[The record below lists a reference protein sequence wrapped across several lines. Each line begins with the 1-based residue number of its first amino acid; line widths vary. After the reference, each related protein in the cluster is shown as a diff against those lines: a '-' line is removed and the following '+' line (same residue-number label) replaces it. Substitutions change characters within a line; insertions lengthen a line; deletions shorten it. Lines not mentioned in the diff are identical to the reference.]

1 MFGRN
6 RQQGARQQM
15 RKQGTARSGFRH
27 RLWADYVKPIGTA
40 VLVALV
46 IRQFV
51 IQAFRIP
58 SPSMVNT
65 LLVGDFLFVNKYLYG
80 AKTPERIRIPVVNWT
95 LADDLPVLKLP
106 ALRAPRRGDIIVFE
120 FPKDRTQ
127 DYIKR
132 CVAVAGDRV
141 EVRQGLLRV
150 NGELYED
157 ALDHPGRVTQVQPA
171 GARHLPHTLHN
182 AAADARA
189 FGREYGLAEALRT
202 EGLTPRRF
210 VEMVEAAVAAG
221 AGLDPAALA
230 GDLAPL
236 RAHVDGSGSLTV
248 LEMSRH
254 MGALRAAA
262 AAAAAPFVV
271 PSGTIFMMGDNRDNS
286 YDSRGW
292 GPLDLDLVKGKAI
305 FIYWSWDAQRFLPR
319 LARIGDL
326 IR

>member
-6 RQQGARQQM
+6 SQRGARV
-15 RKQGTARSGFRH
+15 RGGARTGFRR

-80 AKTPERIRIPVVNWT
+80 ARTPERIRIPLVNWT

-106 ALRAPRRGDIIVFE
+106 PLRAPRRGDIIVFE

-141 EVRQGLLRV
+141 EVKQGLLRV

-157 ALDHPGRVTQVQPA
+157 ALDHPGRVTQTQAA
-171 GARHLPHTLHN
+171 GARNPPHTLHDP
-182 AAADARA
+182 ASGARA

-210 VEMVEAAVAAG
+210 VEMVEAAGAAG
-221 AGLDPAALA
+221 VGLDPAVLT
-230 GDLAPL
+230 GDLEPL
-236 RAHVDGSGSLTV
+236 RAHVDGRQTLTV
-248 LEMSRH
+248 MEMSRH
-254 MGALRAAA
+254 MGALYTAAA
-262 AAAAAPFVV
+262 ATDAPFVV
-271 PSGTIFMMGDNRDNS
+271 PPGTIFMMGDNRDNS

-319 LARIGDL
+319 LSRIGDL

>member
-6 RQQGARQQM
+6 RQRGARV
-15 RKQGTARSGFRH
+15 RGAAKPGFRR

-80 AKTPERIRIPVVNWT
+80 ARTPERIRLPLVNRT
-95 LADDLPVLKLP
+95 LVDDLPVLKLP
-106 ALRAPRRGDIIVFE
+106 PLREPRRGDIIVFE

-141 EVRQGLLRV
+141 EVRRGLLRV

-157 ALDHPGRVTQVQPA
+157 ALDHPGRVSELRPA
-171 GARHLPHTLHN
+171 GSRQPPHTLHD
-182 AAADARA
+182 AAAGGRA

-202 EGLTPRRF
+202 EGLTPRAF
-210 VEMVEAAVAAG
+210 VGMVEAAAAAG
-221 AGLDPAALA
+221 LGLDPAVLA
-230 GDLAPL
+230 DDLAPL
-236 RAHVDGSGSLTV
+236 RDHVDGRRSLTV
-248 LEMSRH
+248 MEMSGH
-254 MGALRAAA
+254 MGALHAAA
-262 AAAAAPFVV
+262 AAAATPFVV
-271 PSGTIFMMGDNRDNS
+271 PEGTIFMMGDNRDNS

-319 LARIGDL
+319 LSRIGDL